1 MNRRG
6 FFKALAAATAIAVV
20 STTRLGQAV
29 IDVARSGYHV
39 LVGDGVTD
47 DTAALQALLDGEPVI
62 SPTGALLPGKGTE
75 HVPSGYT
82 YRISETLVVSGPVV
96 LRGLRINY
104 HYHEIGDAKPFLLLK
119 DSQFI
124 QGGYSGV
131 SVIED
136 CQFFRKTYPASYMTG
151 AA

>member
-39 LVGDGVTD
+39 LVGDGVTND
-47 DTAALQALLDGEPVI
+47 KAALQALIDGEPVI
-62 SPTGALLPGKGTE
+62 SPTGALLSTAYL
-75 HVPSGYT
+75 PSGYT
-82 YRISETLVVSGPVV
+82 YRLSETLTLSVT
-96 LRGLRINY
+96 RGLRING
-104 HYHEIGDAKPFLLLK
+104 HEIGDDKPLLLLK

-124 QGGYSGV
+124 QGGYSCG

-151 AA
+151 RA

>member
-47 DTAALQALLDGEPVI
+47 DTAALQALIDGREVFN
-62 SPTGALLPGKGTE
+62 A
-75 HVPSGYT
+75 
-82 YRISETLVVSGPVV
+82 
-96 LRGLRINY
+96 
-104 HYHEIGDAKPFLLLK
+104 
-119 DSQFI
+119 
-124 QGGYSGV
+124 SGV
-131 SVIED
+131 RLSNVYIPTAPPGRYLVTDTLTIDDNSRILIRGSDITCNIADENKPMFNFIGTKLNLNADIRD
-136 CQFFRKTYPASYMTG
+136 CRIFRANAGSIWSST
-151 AA
+151 

>member
-47 DTAALQALLDGEPVI
+47 DTAALQARLDGEPVI
-62 SPTGALLPGKGTE
+62 SPTGEQLSGTGT
-75 HVPSGYT
+75 VYLPSGYT
-82 YRISETLVVSGPVV
+82 YRLSETLTVSGPIV
-96 LRGLRINY
+96 LRGLRING
-104 HYHEIGDAKPFLLLK
+104 HEIGDDKPLLLLK

-124 QGGYSGV
+124 QGGYSCG

-151 AA
+151 RA